1 MEFIE
6 KALELNLVICVA
18 SSGTP
23 EKINFNLSESGLKG
37 YFKTIISCEDIKRG
51 KPEPDIFLASARR
64 LGVKPGNCIVVEDS
78 LYGITAAKRA
88 SMYCIG
94 LTTSFSRERLIEA
107 DMIVDNLTEV
117 PLEEFYKI
125 SVI

>member
-1 MEFIE
+1 M
-6 KALELNLVICVA
+6 A

-51 KPEPDIFLASARR
+51 KPEPDIFLASAAR

-78 LYGITAAKRA
+78 LYGITAARRA
-88 SMYCIG
+88 SMFCIG
-94 LTTSFSRERLIEA
+94 LTTSFPAEKLTEA
-107 DMIVDNLTEV
+107 DMIVDVLTEV
-117 PLEEFYKI
+117 PLEELCRI
-125 SVI
+125 SVIY